1 MSIASEASKIVLPS
15 EICIY
20 NECLLLWGSFG
31 EIITVY

>member
-1 MSIASEASKIVLPS
+1 MSSVSEASKVILPN

-20 NECLLLWGSFG
+20 NECLLLGGRFG